1 LQDTAIELRIAIQ
14 DDVAVPTCFGEGFTQ
29 LLDYPLRIWMSGHV
43 EVQNLPSIVLDN
55 EEAIEEL
62 ESRRRHGEEVERS
75 DYLAVIRQEC
85 QPLLARVSTS
95 SNASE
100 IPADACFRD
109 DEAELLEFTVD
120 LGRAPSRIL
129 LCQAADEC
137 TDFSSS
143 FRSAASSS

>member
-1 LQDTAIELRIAIQ
+1 
-14 DDVAVPTCFGEGFTQ
+14 
-29 LLDYPLRIWMSGHV
+29 MSGHV
-43 EVQNLPSIVLDN
+43 EVQNLPATVLDN

-120 LGRAPSRIL
+120 LGRSR
-129 LCQAADEC
+129 
-137 TDFSSS
+137 
-143 FRSAASSS
+143 

>member
-1 LQDTAIELRIAIQ
+1 MRIELRIAIQ

-100 IPADACFRD
+100 IPADC
-109 DEAELLEFTVD
+109 
-120 LGRAPSRIL
+120 PSKISESI
-129 LCQAADEC
+129 CNH
-137 TDFSSS
+137 
-143 FRSAASSS
+143 

>member
-1 LQDTAIELRIAIQ
+1 LQDIAIELRIAIQ
-14 DDVAVPTCFGEGFTQ
+14 DDVAVRPCFGEGFTQ

-43 EVQNLPSIVLDN
+43 EVQNLPSTVLDN
-55 EEAIEEL
+55 EKAIEEL

-85 QPLLARVSTS
+85 QPLLAWISTS

-100 IPADACFRD
+100 MPADACFRD

-129 LCQAADEC
+129 LCQAANEC
-137 TDFSSS
+137 TDFSSR
-143 FRSAASSS
+143 FRSAASWS

>member
-1 LQDTAIELRIAIQ
+1 
-14 DDVAVPTCFGEGFTQ
+14 
-29 LLDYPLRIWMSGHV
+29 MSGHV

-120 LGRAPSRIL
+120 LGRAPGRIL
-129 LCQAADEC
+129 LCQSADEC

-143 FRSAASSS
+143 FRSAASCS